1 MKTKRKYIIVLF
13 IIIIGFVSKNVY
25 DAQQVMT
32 VYEDSVNLILE
43 ECYEYAC
50 KKLESIAEKQY
61 KDTEAS
67 IMIITM
73 ISGITK
79 KQKIIGMNI
88 RMVKEC

>member
-43 ECYEYAC
+43 ECYEDAC